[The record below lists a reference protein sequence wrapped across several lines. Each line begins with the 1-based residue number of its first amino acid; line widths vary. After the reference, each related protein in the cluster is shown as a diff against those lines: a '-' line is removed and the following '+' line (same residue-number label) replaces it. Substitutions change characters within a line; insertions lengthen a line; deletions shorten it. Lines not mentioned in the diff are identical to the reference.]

1 MMMGMHL
8 NTNGFQKNQAL
19 GTIITSADSPTHR
32 KFAFVVT
39 RNELDPLI
47 EKDTYVEVDTEQ
59 GKVIAVI
66 EELKK
71 TNRYFQRAEAVATYE
86 SAGMKLSQIF
96 PVDSWEFLIAIA
108 QPLGVFS
115 SKGDGFERVRFVLSP
130 GLRVKRADK
139 RTLQNLLGLEKGTG
153 LHVGSLI
160 PSGIPVR
167 INLSRTFQKHVAI
180 LAMTGTG
187 KSYLCSVLIEEL
199 LYRKIEEGRVGVI
212 IIDVHSEYSHL
223 GQQSEGAFDD
233 ISDKV
238 TVHKSSFFQIGV
250 PLLGAYGLAAYAPEM
265 SQIQRR
271 DLARVIEQLR
281 RETQAA
287 GTPYGLKEIIEAVEK
302 DSALHQRTKEA
313 LLGWLFSLDTTGL
326 FSYSEN
332 PKIPQIIQP
341 GVSSIIDLSE
351 TLSLRHKQAIVLYL
365 LKRLFDLR
373 KADKIPPFIVF
384 LEEAHQFCPQ
394 ARLAQSIS
402 RPIIETIAR
411 EGRKFN
417 ASLCLISQRPVRLS
431 PTVISQ
437 CATHII
443 LRITNPYDL
452 DFIKQTSEGINRH
465 TIDSITNLAVGEAL
479 IVGNAT
485 NFPIFT
491 KIRARRTAPPYSAVP
506 IEVVAK
512 KFEKPINPD

>member
-1 MMMGMHL
+1 MMMGMHM
-8 NTNGFQKNQAL
+8 NTKGLQKNQAL

-115 SKGDGFERVRFVLSP
+115 SEEDRFERVRFVLSP

-139 RTLQNLLGLEKGTG
+139 RTLQNLLGLEKETG

-160 PSGIPVR
+160 PSGIPVH

-199 LYRKIEEGRVGVI
+199 LRRKMEEGRVGMI

-238 TVHKSSFFQIGV
+238 TVHKSPFFQIGV

-313 LLGWLFSLDTTGL
+313 MLGWLFSLNTTGI

-332 PKIPQIIQP
+332 PKIPQIVQP
-341 GVSSIIDLSE
+341 GVASIIDLSE
-351 TLSLRHKQAIVLYL
+351 TLSLRHKQVIVLYL
-365 LKRLFDLR
+365 LKRLFNLR

-491 KIRARRTAPPYSAVP
+491 KIRARRTAPPHSSVP

-512 KFEKPINPD
+512 KFEKPTNPD